1 MAVVWKIVGLVAG
14 SAFIGVVYAFCL
26 ALIGL
31 APRIEPGGWD
41 FFTIWI
47 ISVSV
52 AAMAIGIP
60 LVYWLVRPVAITL
73 QQARSGTDPKASEL
87 APGRKLVLNLPA
99 LLAVAT
105 ILLWVVP
112 LLSLPVAAAFAENA
126 PDAMS
131 LIIAMVSTTG
141 IAVLHATF
149 VIYLVEWF
157 SRKNLM
163 PVLFPLGQ
171 VSRIAGVRPVSVGT
185 KLVLLFITTG
195 LFPISAFIILVVAGT
210 ASVEAALFL
219 GLASV
224 ILGFTQSAL
233 ITSSIARPVKQLHGG
248 MSLVREGNLSAWVP
262 VESSDRL
269 GQLTEGFNE
278 MVRGLEEAVFVKE
291 TFGRYVSRPVLDE
304 ILAGNIQLGGER
316 RTATV
321 LISDLRNFTQ
331 MSEHFAPEHVVLFL
345 NRYLDAMVDV
355 LSTNGA
361 TIDKFIGDAIVAVFN
376 VPVDQEDHAFRA
388 VRAGTYMLKRLVDI
402 NLERRKAG
410 DPLLDI
416 GVGIHTGEVVAGNI
430 GSTKKM
436 EYTIIGD
443 TVNTASR
450 IEELNKRFNTRLL
463 ISEETYNLVADQVDA
478 RKMEPVEVKGKR
490 RPIVVYEVT
499 GFTSLNS

>member
-1 MAVVWKIVGLVAG
+1 MNAAWKIVALVAG
-14 SAFIGVVYAFCL
+14 SAFIGVAYAFCL

-31 APRIEPGGWD
+31 APRIEAGGWA
-41 FFTIWI
+41 FFTVWI
-47 ISVSV
+47 ITVSI

-60 LVYWLVRPVAITL
+60 LVYWLVRPVGTAMEK
-73 QQARSGTDPKASEL
+73 ARSGADSKSSEL
-87 APGRKLVLNLPA
+87 APGRKLLLNLPA

-112 LLSLPVAAAFAENA
+112 LLSLPVSAAFAENA

-131 LIIAMVSTTG
+131 LIIALVSTTG
-141 IAVLHATF
+141 IAIIHATF

-157 SRKNLM
+157 SRKHLM

-171 VSRIAGVRPVSVGT
+171 VSRIAGAHPITVGT

-195 LFPISAFIILVVAGT
+195 LFPIFAFIVLVVAGT
-210 ASVEAALFL
+210 ASIEAALFL

-248 MSLVREGNLSAWVP
+248 MSLVREGNLSAWVA
-262 VESSDRL
+262 VESCDRL

-278 MVRGLEEAVFVKE
+278 MVRGLEHAEFVKE

-304 ILAGNIQLGGER
+304 ILKGNIHLGGER
-316 RTATV
+316 RVASV
-321 LISDLRNFTQ
+321 LFSDIRNFASL
-331 MSEHFAPEHVVLFL
+331 SEDIAPEHVVLIL
-345 NRYLDAMVDV
+345 NRYLDIMVDV
-355 LSTNGA
+355 LVSHGA
-361 TIDKFIGDAIVAVFN
+361 TIDKFIGDAVVAVFN
-376 VPVDQEDHAFRA
+376 VPVSQEDHALRA
-388 VRAGTYMLKRLVDI
+388 VRAGMDMLERLKEI

-416 GVGIHTGEVVAGNI
+416 GIGIHTGEVLAGNI
-430 GSTKKM
+430 GSAKKM
-436 EYTIIGD
+436 EYTVIGD

-450 IEELNKRFNTRLL
+450 IEQLNKRFNTNLL
-463 ISEETYNLVADQVDA
+463 ISSKTNGFVSPHVEA
-478 RKMEPVEVKGKR
+478 RKMDPVEVRGRR
-490 RPIVVYEVT
+490 RPVVVFEVT
-499 GFTSLNS
+499 GLRDRND